1 MKSVHATDA
10 PEPGM
15 KAELVRYARLVI
27 TKGSGSGA
35 MLGLNIL
42 LARLLV
48 PDLAGTIF
56 FCVAL
61 GTFVSLV
68 SRLGLDVACLKNIA
82 SLQED
87 RQRSYFDRSLTLAFL
102 ANVPAILIGLVVVYF
117 SKTTESHFQLSAI
130 LFASAA
136 LCISLT
142 HISSETLKAK
152 ERTSEGLFWQ
162 TGFQPGLTLIL
173 VWITGSE
180 LNTVV
185 ACFAVSYLLGM
196 LGSVSRARMSLPKVV
211 GTSAVGW
218 KEMLVLCLPLM
229 LIAVTN
235 SVIELSDTV
244 LLGLIRSAGEVSI
257 YYICAKVTALS
268 TTLLFIING
277 TIAPGIARRWSRR
290 DYAGAFSIVN
300 KYSKVMLGLAVVILA
315 AMFLLHDYILMVFG
329 EQYREEGAFPL
340 LVLATGYFF
349 VLAAGPLCIFM
360 TMTGHHRQYL
370 HNNMAAAV
378 LNLVLNLFLIP
389 RYGVNG
395 ACFATA
401 LALSLKNI
409 LLYVQFKR
417 IQRKPGGDSPGNQL
431 PIQHEPA

>member
-1 MKSVHATDA
+1 MK
-10 PEPGM
+10 G
-15 KAELVRYARLVI
+15 ELARYGRLII

-42 LARLLV
+42 LARILV
-48 PDLAGTIF
+48 PDLAGTVF
-56 FCVAL
+56 FCIAL
-61 GTFVSLV
+61 GTFVSLI

-82 SLQED
+82 SLQDD

-102 ANVPAILIGLVVVYF
+102 ANIPAILIGLVVVYF
-117 SKTTESHFQLSAI
+117 SKTTESHFLLSAVF
-130 LFASAA
+130 FATAA

-173 VWITGSE
+173 VWFTGNE
-180 LNTVV
+180 LHTVV
-185 ACFAVSYLLGM
+185 ACFAVSYVLGM
-196 LGSVSRARMSLPKVV
+196 IGSVTRARLSMPRAS
-211 GTSAVGW
+211 GGMAIGW

-229 LIAVTN
+229 LIAVAN

-244 LLGLIRSAGEVSI
+244 LLGLMRSASEVSI
-257 YYICAKVTALS
+257 YYIAAKLTALS

-277 TIAPGIARRWSRR
+277 TIAPGISRRWSGG
-290 DYAGAFSIVN
+290 DYAGAFDIVN
-300 KYSKVMLGLAVVILA
+300 KYSKVMLGLAVLILA
-315 AMFLLHDYILMVFG
+315 GMFLLHDYILMVFG
-329 EQYREEGAFPL
+329 EQYREKGAFPL

-360 TMTGHHRQYL
+360 TMTGNHRQYMY
-370 HNNMAAAV
+370 NNMAAAV
-378 LNLVLNLFLIP
+378 LNVVLNLVLIP

-401 LALSLKNI
+401 VALSLKNM
-409 LLYVQFKR
+409 LLYAQYKR
-417 IQRKPGGDSPGNQL
+417 IQHVAAGGDSLHSVSAQR
-431 PIQHEPA
+431 EPA

>member
-1 MKSVHATDA
+1 MK
-10 PEPGM
+10 G
-15 KAELVRYARLVI
+15 ELARYGRLII

-42 LARLLV
+42 LARILV
-48 PDLAGTIF
+48 PDLAGTVF
-56 FCVAL
+56 FCIAL
-61 GTFVSLV
+61 GTFVSLI

-82 SLQED
+82 SLQDD

-102 ANVPAILIGLVVVYF
+102 ANIPAILIGLVVVYF
-117 SKTTESHFQLSAI
+117 SKTTESHFLLSAVF
-130 LFASAA
+130 FATAA

-173 VWITGSE
+173 VWFTGNE
-180 LNTVV
+180 LHTVV
-185 ACFAVSYLLGM
+185 ACFAVSYVLGM
-196 LGSVSRARMSLPKVV
+196 IGSVTRARLSMPRASG
-211 GTSAVGW
+211 GTAIGW

-229 LIAVTN
+229 LIAVAN

-244 LLGLIRSAGEVSI
+244 LLGLMRSASEVSI
-257 YYICAKVTALS
+257 YYIAAKLTALS

-277 TIAPGIARRWSRR
+277 TIAPGISRRWSGG
-290 DYAGAFSIVN
+290 DYAGAFDIVN
-300 KYSKVMLGLAVVILA
+300 KYSKVMLGLAVLILA
-315 AMFLLHDYILMVFG
+315 GMFLLHDYILMVFG
-329 EQYREEGAFPL
+329 EQYREKGAFPL

-360 TMTGHHRQYL
+360 TMTGNHRQYMY
-370 HNNMAAAV
+370 NNMAAAV
-378 LNLVLNLFLIP
+378 LNVVLNLVLIP

-401 LALSLKNI
+401 VALSLKNI
-409 LLYVQFKR
+409 LLYVQYKR
-417 IQRKPGGDSPGNQL
+417 IQHIAAGGDLLHSVSAQR
-431 PIQHEPA
+431 EPA

>member
-1 MKSVHATDA
+1 MKSVYAADA
-10 PEPGM
+10 PSPGT
-15 KAELVRYARLVI
+15 KAVFSRYARLII

-42 LARLLV
+42 LARVLV
-48 PDLAGTIF
+48 PELAGTIF

-61 GTFVSLV
+61 GTFVSLI
-68 SRLGLDVACLKNIA
+68 SRLGLDVACLKSVA
-82 SLQED
+82 SLQDD
-87 RQRSYFDRSLTLAFL
+87 RQRSYFDRSLTLACL
-102 ANVPAILIGLVVVYF
+102 ASIPAILIGLVVVYF
-117 SKTTESHFQLSAI
+117 SKTTEAHFTLSAL
-130 LFASAA
+130 LFGSAA
-136 LCISLT
+136 FCISLT

-152 ERTSEGLFWQ
+152 SRTSEGLFWQ

-180 LNTVV
+180 LSTVV
-185 ACFAVSYLLGM
+185 LCFAVSYALGAI
-196 LGSVSRARMSLPKVV
+196 GSIARARMSLPH
-211 GTSAVGW
+211 SLAPHPVGW

-244 LLGLIRSAGEVSI
+244 LLGLLRTAGEVSI

-277 TIAPGIARRWSRR
+277 TIGPNIARRWSSQ
-290 DYAGAFSIVN
+290 DYSGAFAIIHT
-300 KYSKVMLGLAVVILA
+300 YSKFMVGLAFVILA

-329 EQYREEGAFPL
+329 EQYREQGAFPL

-349 VLAAGPLCIFM
+349 VLAAGPLCVFM
-360 TMTGHHRQYL
+360 TMTGNHRQYL
-370 HNNMAAAV
+370 HNNMAAAALNV
-378 LNLVLNLFLIP
+378 ILNLILIP

-409 LLYVQFKR
+409 LLYVQFRR
-417 IQRKPGGDSPGNQL
+417 IQRKSESDAGKF
-431 PIQHEPA
+431 EAPAEQQIV